1 MQNYYYSLLLC
12 LFWRFDTNGWM
23 SGTASGLKKSCSFK
37 FKVSPLREAWTTP
50 LNVTQRR

>member
-12 LFWRFDTNGWM
+12 LFWCFDTNGCM
-23 SGTASGLKKSCSFK
+23 SGTASGLKKSCSIK
-37 FKVSPLREAWTTP
+37 SKGSTLRDPWTA